1 MASLVPPYRHARL
14 SAVKLDTEAFDPG
27 LRENAALEELQAE
40 MMKHLERLAPV
51 LDLRALAALSDGVA
65 NRDVPQGAAGR

>member
-1 MASLVPPYRHARL
+1 MASLVPPQRHAQL
-14 SAVKLDTEAFDPG
+14 SAVKLDTEAVDPR

-51 LDLRALAALSDGVA
+51 LDLRALAAPCDGIA
-65 NRDVPQGAAGR
+65 NREMQE